1 LDAIDLLLM
10 WMFSMETVKK
20 ARVVLTAMQIWGL
33 VVIGFCSLFL
43 SSAVAQ
49 EIPGIDPTFRSGDRR
64 EPFLENREEA
74 APEPEITTPV
84 PGEKQDQTGRRIQ
97 LGPQISIRVTQIR
110 TVGNKVFTDA
120 ELAAITQ
127 PYLNRKLDFHG
138 LEQVRR
144 KLTRHYIQNGYV
156 NSGAV
161 LPDQAVANGVVTFII
176 VEGRLMEVAVS
187 GNRWLHDGYYRRR
200 LQLAA
205 GPPVNAYP
213 LEQRLQLLQQHDMI
227 QRVHAELK
235 PGMAPGQSVL
245 ALKVEERI
253 PFDYWVAFNN
263 YQSPSVGAE
272 RGIVTLA
279 HRSLTGIGDVLSVTY
294 GRSRGLDPL
303 VDLSYRLPLTS
314 RDTELGLRYRKNDFS
329 IVEEPFQEL
338 DIESESEIYELKLR
352 HPVWRTPSREL
363 AVGLIGERLHSR
375 SWLQGD
381 PYSFS
386 HGTVDGES
394 TVAALR
400 FFQEYLQRSRKQVI
414 AVHSRFSWGLDT
426 LGATENDNGDPDGKF
441 FSWLGQ
447 FQWAR
452 IIDPLD
458 IQTILRSDVQLSDDP
473 LLALEQIPVGGR
485 YSVRGYRENQLVR
498 DNGVIVSLEAR
509 IPLVQNAA
517 WADYLQL
524 APFVDYGQAWFDES
538 DTPDPRDIYSVGI
551 GLRWA
556 LTVIPGP
563 LPMTTALEVYW
574 GHPIQDVDTDGD
586 SLQDDGFH
594 FQFAISGS

>member
-1 LDAIDLLLM
+1 
-10 WMFSMETVKK
+10 METVKG
-20 ARVVLTAMQIWGL
+20 ARLVLVAILLLGL
-33 VVIGFCSLFL
+33 LVSDLCSLWL
-43 SSAVAQ
+43 PCAAAR
-49 EIPGIDPTFRSGDRR
+49 EIPAIDPTLRSGDRR
-64 EPFLENREEA
+64 EPFLEEKKEVT
-74 APEPEITTPV
+74 PEPEITTPV
-84 PGEKQDQTGRRIQ
+84 PDEAQGRTGQPAR
-97 LGPQISIRVTQIR
+97 LGPRIRIRVKQIR
-110 TVGNKVFTDA
+110 TVGNKTFSDA
-120 ELAAITQ
+120 ELAVITR
-127 PYLNRKLDFHG
+127 PYLNRDIDYQV
-138 LEQVRR
+138 LELIRR
-144 KLTRHYIQNGYV
+144 NLTRHYIQHGYV

-161 LPDQAVANGVVTFII
+161 LPDQTVTDGVVTFMI
-176 VEGRLMEVAVS
+176 VEGRLTEVAVS
-187 GNRWLHDGYYRRR
+187 GNRWLRDGYYRRR
-200 LQLAA
+200 VHLDA
-205 GPPVNAYP
+205 GPPLNVQA

-227 QRVHAELK
+227 ERVHAELK
-235 PGMAPGQSVL
+235 PGMTPGQSVL
-245 ALKVEERI
+245 ALKVEERL
-253 PFDYWVAFNN
+253 PFDYRVAFNN

-303 VDLSYRLPLTS
+303 IDLSYRLPLTS

-329 IVEEPFQEL
+329 IVEEPFQDL

-352 HPVWRTPSREL
+352 QPVWRTPSREV

-375 SWLQGD
+375 SWLLGD
-381 PYSFS
+381 PISFS
-386 HGTVDGES
+386 RGTVDGES

-414 AVHSRFSWGLDT
+414 AVHSRFSWGLDA
-426 LGATENDNGDPDGKF
+426 LGATDNDNGDPDGQF
-441 FSWLGQ
+441 FAWLGQ

-458 IQTILRSDVQLSDDP
+458 IQTIVRSDVQLTGDP

-498 DNGVIVSLEAR
+498 DNGVIVSLETR
-509 IPLVQNAA
+509 IPLVQHAA

-524 APFVDYGQAWFDES
+524 APFVDYGQAWFTDD
-538 DTPDPRDIYSVGI
+538 DTPDPRDIYSAGI
-551 GLRWA
+551 GLRWG
-556 LTVIPGP
+556 LTVASDP
-563 LPMTTALEVYW
+563 LPTTMTLEVYW

-594 FQFAISGS
+594 FQFAISGF